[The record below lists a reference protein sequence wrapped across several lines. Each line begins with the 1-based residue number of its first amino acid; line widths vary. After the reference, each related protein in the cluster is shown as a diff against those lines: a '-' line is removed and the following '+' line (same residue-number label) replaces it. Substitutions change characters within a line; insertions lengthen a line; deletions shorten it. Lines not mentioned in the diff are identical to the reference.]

1 MNRVIGIPY
10 ADNGKSLEIDE
21 DRLLFAVEPSLPA
34 RPSLD
39 EEQETVRQAIESPV
53 GTAPLKELAR
63 PDHKAVILV
72 DDFTRPTPAYK
83 ILPVVLDVMAGAG
96 VDEQN
101 VKVIIARGTH
111 RRLSPSDMERKV
123 GKEVL
128 SRLEVENHENDRDL
142 VRLGQS
148 ARGTPVWINRAVM
161 EADLRIAIGGVC
173 AHPVAGYGGGAKIV
187 MPGVAGVETIH
198 VNHSLCDHPNVTI
211 GKTDGNPVREDM
223 EDIARMARLDFI
235 VNVVLNPRKEIIRAV
250 GGDVVAAHRK
260 GVEAC
265 NALYGVESQERADVV
280 VVGASPRDATFG
292 HAVFALYAGAGMT
305 KPGGTLILVAPCTE
319 GPGSKAGRE
328 AFCRLAAMAPDELM
342 VLIRKGEVQASGGAF
357 DYCYAKVI
365 ARNRVILV
373 SDSYSE
379 SEAGELGVG
388 YADSVKE
395 AVDNALTDLESGA
408 GVGVLPV
415 GGLTVPL

>member
-1 MNRVIGIPY
+1 
-10 ADNGKSLEIDE
+10 
-21 DRLLFAVEPSLPA
+21 
-34 RPSLD
+34 
-39 EEQETVRQAIESPV
+39 
-53 GTAPLKELAR
+53 
-63 PDHKAVILV
+63 
-72 DDFTRPTPAYK
+72 
-83 ILPVVLDVMAGAG
+83 
-96 VDEQN
+96 
-101 VKVIIARGTH
+101 
-111 RRLSPSDMERKV
+111 
-123 GKEVL
+123 
-128 SRLEVENHENDRDL
+128 
-142 VRLGQS
+142 
-148 ARGTPVWINRAVM
+148 M

-235 VNVVLNPRKEIIRAV
+235 VNVVLNPQKEIIRAV